1 MSGTGRR
8 AIRLAIIVG
17 AGLAVSACMNG
28 MSAKAP
34 SSVPPS
40 ASAEP
45 SAAPVK
51 AEDARFAFGSITGI
65 PGGYFQSF
73 SAALDRAAAAKKL
86 TVVRGGE
93 QADLCHQGICLGGQR
108 SHRRRRSSTSSTWST
123 RAAIVSTASAARST
137 AAVAGADPWSGI
149 TGQTVADAA
158 KHAVDSL
165 AEWVKTG

>member
-34 SSVPPS
+34 SSVPPN

-45 SAAPVK
+45 SAPPVK
-51 AEDARFAFGSITGI
+51 AGDARFAFGSITGI

-93 QADLCHQGICLGGQR
+93 PATYVIKGYVSAVSDPTETTLVYVFDVVDAGG
-108 SHRRRRSSTSSTWST
+108 HRVHRISGKEHGR
-123 RAAIVSTASAARST
+123 
-137 AAVAGADPWSGI
+137 VAGADPWSGI